1 MSKRRIAYLV
11 AFVVILGAIFLAEV
25 RLPGNLPFGGGAWN
39 GRWPPTPTSPASSSS
54 CTSGWNVTGYFTPV
68 ETDYTGPAQT
78 VTVNGTARSF
88 YSSFLEDVQVEGWGQ
103 TKEGNYIG
111 YENGQYSASQAPL
124 NSLGGSLRIGDVAVD
139 FSVIQAGTIL
149 TIPTL
154 PSPWNTT
161 RFTADDSGVGIVG
174 KHVDVYTGLGA
185 TAKQETFRF
194 VGDNQFVCQL
204 VVRGAA
210 AFAIAPMTTPE
221 PPGLDLPRF
230 RETSPLQ
237 FRS

>member
-1 MSKRRIAYLV
+1 VSKRRIAYLV

-25 RLPGNLPFGGGAWN
+25 RLPGNLPFGGGAS
-39 GRWPPTPTSPASSSS
+39 TSVTGPHES

-124 NSLGGSLRIGDVAVD
+124 NSLGGSLKNGDVAVD

-204 VVRGAA
+204 VVGGAAA

-221 PPGLDLPRF
+221 PCGLDLPRL
-230 RETSPLQ
+230 RATSPLQ